1 MRVKLEMFG
10 FIFVR
15 DFHQRHVYDKIR
27 YFLRLLK
34 KFNSKMAELGVPIN
48 APETL
53 DSFLHKMETPIR
65 GKKEFFYY
73 NYFTFC
79 NSILTKNTIS
89 DAVVNFL
96 WILITFLDDVGI
108 AATCIPIGQNLS
120 FDDEEI
126 ESNLFK
132 DLVIQQI
139 VFVICCILLIAIIYQ
154 CLFYFQNGS
163 SNNLSKAKANVLY
176 FSFYFLPQIAAPI
189 CGYLFGELILE
200 GFNEAVVSSTAL
212 FSALALFLLF
222 FLLILSRSSF
232 LNIVAYNI
240 SPKISLFTSYT
251 NTFNSK
257 DLLMFFLATMFLPFR
272 ATRWYF
278 LCAISAFISFIWG
291 ITKLVLNILIP
302 FCNPTANFLAS
313 RLCVDAITFGAFGL
327 ITTWIPFDR
336 QLLVEIWALLFFL
349 NVILTYIH
357 QQYWYK
363 QTLNALTPTNDR
375 HFSEDQILKPLNA
388 LTFLRIGISYKLENS
403 VSLDFLQFVLFHRF
417 SEDALAD
424 IIRICISRNIPLT
437 DLYYYPFVVKRK
449 NIMRMRFLAMQISF
463 LQRMKLGDDSQEVQ
477 DTLSRLQHEV
487 DSLETTTD
495 NFWTD
500 RDTKQ
505 NSIIDL
511 AAEVKRVAKLQRLST
526 SEFIDSSEIIE
537 HWKQFAEITLC
548 APENEGYLPPPLF
561 KSIYPISNKNPFSF
575 GMNIKEMNNSKTPAS
590 SLSIESYVDRLVDS
604 INLPFKIIFGIG
616 IFIFIALIIA
626 ADIAYYQKVNAALV
640 LANQYNNMVQLT
652 VALAHKVLKE
662 TDRVISLP
670 SNQEISS
677 TLGISDSEALL
688 FRQRISI
695 NTPSVSDAA
704 QYLTTLENFESADPP
719 EDCTNI
725 SVSIMAHMDV
735 RVLQNA
741 AVDPHYKTCFNHW
754 TYLHIDNI
762 YHQMVSLIE
771 SFEPSQSVRRT
782 LVMIVPSA
790 VLSGIFLI
798 AMIFI
803 LIYMKK
809 KIKKVLEVLSQIT
822 AVKQQKTESK
832 EPDFSLYVSLLFI
845 HVVLFVAIIML
856 FATVFISEYSSIDS
870 VTYDL
875 LNQTDAIAVIIR
887 ESFLMLSYSEQT
899 MTSDPSYAERL
910 QEWNEHSRNLIIE
923 KVQYLSYFSI
933 NSYLISIDPLIEFS
947 SQTPSTYAT
956 MLLALS
962 QMLSNP
968 ADTINN
974 FYFLMS
980 RYIII
985 TNITNLLTTTLPA
998 MIYAS
1003 DSAIQSESTTLWAW
1017 SMLFFVLM
1025 LFLVIFTLYF
1035 ISRQNLWLYGVK
1047 YILRREMS
1055 VSHNRMKSIIRLF
1068 EGDRDPIIEKIP
1080 QPSFITQN
1088 GTIISCNELGAHLT
1102 GLTVPQMLGQ
1112 KISDY
1117 FGEFE
1122 SIKTLTINNCVMTFK
1137 FIQEQFCG
1145 NLKLIMI
1152 HDISKYARDQEK
1164 EHVISE
1170 LLKPDIDSVPLKT
1183 NMFVICMTFESKM
1196 DHISPLFKE
1205 ITEIER
1211 EFKIIKRIAISP
1223 TYYKGV
1229 VISLLNENSAELTI
1243 RFAAKVLE
1251 IAHETATIAITQGLG
1266 TVCGVIDHN
1275 TIDIVCGNANFRAN
1289 ELTRN
1294 VPSGRCFVDYTIAEM
1309 LPQPL
1314 EDYFTN
1320 PSVVPLV
1327 ISPLTKP

>member
-1 MRVKLEMFG
+1 
-10 FIFVR
+10 
-15 DFHQRHVYDKIR
+15 
-27 YFLRLLK
+27 
-34 KFNSKMAELGVPIN
+34 MAELGVPIN

-53 DSFLHKMETPIR
+53 ESFLHKVETPIR

-79 NSILTKNTIS
+79 NSILTKNTLS
-89 DAVVNFL
+89 DAFVNFL
-96 WILITFLDDVGI
+96 WILITFLYDVGI
-108 AATCIPIGQNLS
+108 AATCIPIGQNLN
-120 FDDEEI
+120 FDGEEI

-139 VFVICCILLIAIIYQ
+139 VFVLCCILLISLIYQ
-154 CLFYFQNGS
+154 CIFYFRTS
-163 SNNLSKAKANVLY
+163 YTINLSKTKANILY
-176 FSFYFLPQIAAPI
+176 FSFYFLPQIASPI
-189 CGYLFGELILE
+189 CGFLFGELVLE
-200 GFNEAVVSSTAL
+200 GFNNAVVSS
-212 FSALALFLLF
+212 SALYSAMALFLLF
-222 FLLILSRSSF
+222 FLLILNRSSF

-251 NTFNSK
+251 NTFNSN
-257 DLLMFFLATMFLPFR
+257 DLLAIFLSTMFLPFR
-272 ATRWYF
+272 ATRWYY
-278 LCAISAFISFIWG
+278 LCVISALISFVWG

-302 FCNPTANFLAS
+302 FCNPTAIFLS
-313 RLCVDAITFGAFGL
+313 VRLCVDAIVFGAFGL
-327 ITTWIPFDR
+327 ITTWLPFDR
-336 QLLVEIWALLFFL
+336 QLLVEIWALLFFI
-349 NVILTYIH
+349 NVIITYIY
-357 QQYWYK
+357 QQHWFK
-363 QTLNALTPTNDR
+363 QTLEALTPNNDR
-375 HFSEDQILKPLNA
+375 HYTEDQILKPLSA
-388 LTFLRIGISYKLENS
+388 LTYLRVGVSYKLENS

-424 IIRICISRNIPLT
+424 IIRICISRNIPLS
-437 DLYYYPFVVKRK
+437 DLFYYPFVIKRK
-449 NIMRMRFLAMQISF
+449 NVMRMRFLAMQISL
-463 LQRMKLGDDSQEVQ
+463 LQRMKLTDESQEVQ
-477 DTLSRLQHEV
+477 DTLAKLQHEA

-511 AAEVKRVAKLQRLST
+511 AAEVKRITKFQRLST

-537 HWKQFAEITLC
+537 HWKQYSEITLC
-548 APENEGYLPPPLF
+548 APENEGNLPLPMF
-561 KSIYPISNKNPFSF
+561 KSIYPITNNNPFSF
-575 GMNIKEMNNSKTPAS
+575 GMSIKEINNEKTQAS
-590 SLSIESYVDRLVDS
+590 SLSIESYVDRLIDS
-604 INLPFKIIFGIG
+604 INIPFKVIFGFG
-616 IFIFIALIIA
+616 VCIFIILIIA
-626 ADIAYYQKVNAALV
+626 ADVAYYTRVNDALI
-640 LANQYNNMVQLT
+640 LATDYNKMVQLT

-662 TDRVISLP
+662 TDRVIPLP
-670 SNQEISS
+670 TNQEISD
-677 TLGISDSEALL
+677 TLGISDEQALL

-695 NTPSVSDAA
+695 NTPAVSDAA
-704 QYLTTLENFESADPP
+704 QYLTALENFESPEPP
-719 EDCTNI
+719 EGCTNI

-735 RVLQNA
+735 RVLQNTA
-741 AVDPHYKTCFNHW
+741 IDPHYKTCFNHW
-754 TYLHIDNI
+754 TYLYIDDI
-762 YHQMVSLIE
+762 YQQMTMLIKA
-771 SFEPSQSVRRT
+771 FEPSKSVRRT
-782 LVMIVPSA
+782 LVMIVPSS
-790 VLSGIFLI
+790 VVCGLFLI
-798 AMIFI
+798 SMIFI
-803 LIYMKK
+803 LIHMRKR
-809 KIKKVLEVLSQIT
+809 INKVLEVLSQIT
-822 AVKQQKTESK
+822 AVKPQKTESK
-832 EPDFSLYVSLLFI
+832 EPDFSFFSSLLFI
-845 HVVLFVAIIML
+845 QVVIYVAIIML
-856 FATVFISEYSSIDS
+856 FAVVFISEYSSIDS

-910 QEWNEHSRNLIIE
+910 QQWNEHSRDLIIE
-923 KVQYLSYFSI
+923 KVQYLSYFAIS
-933 NSYLISIDPLIEFS
+933 SYLISIDPLIEFS

-962 QMLSNP
+962 HMLYQP
-968 ADTINN
+968 ADSVNN

-985 TNITNLLTTTLPA
+985 TNITTLLTNTLPA
-998 MIYAS
+998 MIFAS
-1003 DSAIQSESTTLWAW
+1003 DAAIQSESTTLWAW

-1025 LFLVIFTLYF
+1025 LLLSIFTIFF

-1112 KISDY
+1112 KIADY

-1122 SIKTLTINNCVMTFK
+1122 SIKTLTINNCEMTFK
-1137 FIQEQFCG
+1137 FIQEPFCG

-1152 HDISKYARDQEK
+1152 HDISKFARDQEK
-1164 EHVISE
+1164 EQVISE

-1183 NMFVICMTFESKM
+1183 NMFVICMTFETKM

-1205 ITEIER
+1205 ITEIEQ

-1223 TYYKGV
+1223 TYYKAV
-1229 VISLLNENSAELTI
+1229 VISLLNENSAVSTI
-1243 RFAAKVLE
+1243 QFAAKVLE
-1251 IAHETATIAITQGLG
+1251 KGHDSTTIAITQGLG

-1275 TIDIVCGNANFRAN
+1275 TIDVVCGNANFRAN

-1314 EDYFTN
+1314 ESYFSTEN
-1320 PSVVPLV
+1320 VVPLV